1 MYGPWLSRNLDLVA
15 YAPAEETQMQSF
27 HTAAVVS
34 QIIEDRVESATRA
47 RRSPRRRRFLSRVQR
62 DSAPLSTTGRLR
74 VSGAGR

>member
-1 MYGPWLSRNLDLVA
+1 
-15 YAPAEETQMQSF
+15 MQSF
-27 HTAAVVS
+27 HTATVVN

-47 RRSPRRRRFLSRVQR
+47 RRSPRRRRLLSRVQR